1 MRRRKMGSK
10 DLSAICTV
18 CGSTISIALI
28 TPRLTP
34 KRVPG
39 ARLICLSKL
48 NLTSSAV
55 SSPNPL
61 WNCTPFRSLNVQIVP
76 SGESV
81 QLSARSGSTSAV
93 VTLPSLMAKRVSPR
107 NMKREIAWLCPRVL
121 EWGSSVSGSLAAMLT
136 IFFCASATGVS
147 ARHQTANAV
156 RSTRHTTIGV
166 DRDIGLS
173 PFTERMNGERD
184 RRPERFT
191 EGFQDLAR
199 DWSIVASSNRFD
211 SATRMAATIYERRAP
226 DKRCRA
232 RHLGAHEHRA
242 VVEERQ
248 HLVRLRRGQVENE
261 PRDAGITVALDE
273 IAGLGHAED
282 RDRQRRG
289 VPPGLDH
296 QFPEV
301 GQQP

>member
-10 DLSAICTV
+10 ALRAICTV
-18 CGSTISIALI
+18 YGSTTSMDLI
-28 TPRLTP
+28 TSRFTP
-34 KRVPG
+34 NRMPAV
-39 ARLICLSKL
+39 RLIWRSKL
-48 NLTSSAV
+48 NFTSSAR
-55 SSPNPL
+55 SSPKPL
-61 WNCTPFRSLNVQIVP
+61 WNCTPFLSLNVHTVP

-93 VTLPSLMAKRVSPR
+93 VTLPSLMAKRVRPR

-147 ARHQTANAV
+147 TRPQTANAV
-156 RSTRHTTIGV
+156 WSTRHTTIGV

-173 PFTERMNGERD
+173 PFTERTNGERD
-184 RRPERFT
+184 RRPERFM
-191 EGFQDLAR
+191 EGFQDVAR

-242 VVEERQ
+242 AVEERQ
-248 HLVRLRRGQVENE
+248 HLVRLRRGHVEDE

-273 IAGLGHAED
+273 IAVLGHAED
-282 RDRQRRG
+282 RDGQRRG
-289 VPPGLDH
+289 VAPGLDH

-301 GQQP
+301 